1 MITQD
6 QVLVHYEPE
15 KPMTLAADASPHG
28 LGAVL
33 SHTMLDG
40 SDKPIAFAS
49 TTLRSEVKNRLK
61 RKRLESCGE

>member
-33 SHTMLDG
+33 SHTMLD
-40 SDKPIAFAS
+40 
-49 TTLRSEVKNRLK
+49 
-61 RKRLESCGE
+61 